1 MKWWRNLAGFL
12 LPVLAVVILLRT
24 GSCRERTETK
34 QDVEQKAA
42 ITQADTVYR
51 RDTLWLAAKTAA
63 YRSALKKLPD
73 SLTIPEPVKEV
84 LNAADSTIR
93 VCASVVESCDA
104 RVASRDLRIKTLEA
118 REKGWLFLYGEAGG
132 AFRPA
137 PPIHVRLEAEVG
149 IAIPLDRSTD
159 LKLGVTTD
167 QEVKVGV
174 QRRVRVF

>member
-34 QDVEQKAA
+34 QDIEQKAA
-42 ITQADTVYR
+42 ITQADTAKVETIKTLR
-51 RDTLWLAAKTAA
+51 KVRHATDATLADTTSPVLPKPVVKVIVDAERAACDTV
-63 YRSALKKLPD
+63 R
-73 SLTIPEPVKEV
+73 
-84 LNAADSTIR
+84 AADS
-93 VCASVVESCDA
+93 A
-104 RVASRDLRIKTLEA
+104 RVATRDVRIKTLES
-118 REKGWLFLYGEAGG
+118 RDRGWLFLYGEAGG
-132 AFRPA
+132 AFRPE

-149 IAIPLDRSTD
+149 IAIPLDRSTY
-159 LKLGVTTD
+159 LQLGVTTD